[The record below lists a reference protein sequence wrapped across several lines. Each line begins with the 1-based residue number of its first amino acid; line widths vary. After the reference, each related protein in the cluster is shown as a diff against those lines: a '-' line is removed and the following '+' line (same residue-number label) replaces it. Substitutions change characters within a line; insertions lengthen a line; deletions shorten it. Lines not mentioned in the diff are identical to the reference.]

1 MEELQSN
8 QFCRA
13 CGTDLST
20 VRVAL
25 EKPDTITQSAVSAR
39 DEIGRAIAAKI
50 RETTSAKELSI
61 VTEEVLPEI
70 EKFLESPAEK
80 RLRRMRAGMIL
91 SSIGFGTALGISLV
105 ALVLNEK
112 DIIFIAGLGIVAFF
126 IGLGFILN
134 ALLFTLPKK
143 SLTGKSTGAESRR
156 EIDSNTNEL
165 VLPEASQ
172 IFTSVT
178 EETTRHLNKKIPTK

>member
-143 SLTGKSTGAESRR
+143 SLTGKSTDAESQR
-156 EIDSNTNEL
+156 ELDANTNEL

>member
-1 MEELQSN
+1 M
-8 QFCRA
+8 
-13 CGTDLST
+13 
-20 VRVAL
+20 
-25 EKPDTITQSAVSAR
+25 
-39 DEIGRAIAAKI
+39 
-50 RETTSAKELSI
+50 
-61 VTEEVLPEI
+61 

-80 RLRRMRAGMIL
+80 RLRRMRVGTIV
-91 SSIGFGTALGISLV
+91 SSIGLGAALMFILLATNGSNTLHLIGAGIV
-105 ALVLNEK
+105 TFC
-112 DIIFIAGLGIVAFF
+112 IGLGI
-126 IGLGFILN
+126 ILN

-143 SLTGKSTGAESRR
+143 SLTGKSTDAESQR